1 MTLLPDVLAIE
12 RSDFDP
18 GCVVVHLRVPREL
31 RFFEGH
37 FPGLPVL
44 PGVVQIH
51 WAVRLAG
58 ELLGHRCVGSRID
71 QLKFL
76 AIVRPEDELALTLR
90 LDRKAGVL
98 NFAFTRATRAC
109 SSGRIDIE

>member
-18 GCVVVHLRVPREL
+18 DCVVVHMRVPRKL

-58 ELLGHRCVGSRID
+58 ELLGQHCLGSRID

-90 LDRKAGVL
+90 LDRKAGL
-98 NFAFTRATRAC
+98 LSFAYARATRAC
-109 SSGRIDIE
+109 SSGRISVE